1 MKVNLSTRPKPSI
14 CVRGNISRVYFLL
27 KMSLKLGWVELTELI
42 NKQG

>member
-1 MKVNLSTRPKPSI
+1 MCMWKHIEGV
-14 CVRGNISRVYFLL
+14 FLL